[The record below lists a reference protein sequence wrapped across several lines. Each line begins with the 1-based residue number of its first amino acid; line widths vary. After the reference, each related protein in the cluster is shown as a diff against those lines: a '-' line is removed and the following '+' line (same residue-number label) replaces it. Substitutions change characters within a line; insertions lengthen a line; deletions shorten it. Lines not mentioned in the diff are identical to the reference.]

1 MLFKNLKKV
10 KSVTSLKLVGKM
22 GQGKPV
28 GFGLNSPPS
37 GPSAWT
43 TTKANN
49 SWSKLN
55 GAKLQ
60 SFARSFNK
68 KQGVWEKCPCC

>member
-10 KSVTSLKLVGKM
+10 KPLKNGAPK
-22 GQGKPV
+22 G
-28 GFGLNSPPS
+28 PPS
-37 GPSAWT
+37 WT